1 MKTVKFYT
9 LDGQPIILAPVKK
22 RQTQRPNK
30 HDANIRYGLC

>member
-9 LDGQPIILAPVKK
+9 LDGQPIILTPDKK

-30 HDANIRYGLC
+30 YYADIRYGLC